1 MEGGQVGGGEGG
13 VPPTVLAHPG
23 GQGGRQ
29 HFDRGDD
36 DHRPVMNPVKV
47 SAHRV
52 GDQEED
58 PGKEVEQG
66 AHPAQHLHPLPQ
78 QEAHNKVT
86 WGLGGG
92 HGAEGIGGW
101 SHREPGEHQA
111 FGMLLEVAWE
121 ELGWVYCVLMAL
133 SAKLLSTPARGK
145 VRAAIWFVARPWDPL
160 VVVFPRPR
168 RSRPVGSGLGWG
180 STPPYCS
187 QGWKLSKLP
196 SGDLVCK

>member
-1 MEGGQVGGGEGG
+1 
-13 VPPTVLAHPG
+13 
-23 GQGGRQ
+23 
-29 HFDRGDD
+29 
-36 DHRPVMNPVKV
+36 MNPVKV

-66 AHPAQHLHPLPQ
+66 AHPAQHLHPPPQ
-78 QEAHNKVT
+78 QEANTKVT
-86 WGLGGG
+86 WGLGGD

-111 FGMLLEVAWE
+111 CGMLLEVAWE

-187 QGWKLSKLP
+187 QGWKLLKLP

>member
-78 QEAHNKVT
+78 QEANTKVT

-92 HGAEGIGGW
+92 PRAEGIWGW

-111 FGMLLEVAWE
+111 CGMLLEVAWE

-145 VRAAIWFVARPWDPL
+145 VRAAIWFVARPWDSL

-168 RSRPVGSGLGWG
+168 RS
-180 STPPYCS
+180 
-187 QGWKLSKLP
+187 
-196 SGDLVCK
+196 